1 MGSMEKKRVISG
13 DRPTGRLHLGHYV
26 GSVVNRVALQATY
39 DCFFFIADLHALTT
53 KREKNEIMQM
63 RENIREMMI
72 DYVSCGIDP
81 KLCTIYLQSAIP
93 AVYELNLLFEMFV
106 TVNRLSGLPSI
117 KEMVKN
123 AHIDPESVPFG
134 LIGYPVLMAADI
146 VLPKADL
153 VPVGKDNEAHVEIT
167 RDIVRKFNLTY
178 GSSLPFPDFLPSE
191 YPVLIGTDGKE
202 KMSKSAGN
210 CIFLSDDAKTVEKKI
225 AAAYTDP
232 KRIHANV
239 PGTVEG
245 NPIFIYHDIFN
256 PNKDEVASFKERYRQ
271 GTIGDVEVKGSLAA
285 AINRFLTPIRE
296 RRQSLEQEKG
306 YVESI
311 IYEGSCRMADIASET
326 LKEVKSAMGLSGAW
340 NKISRLAREYEERK
354 VPTIS

>member
-1 MGSMEKKRVISG
+1 MSTTERKRVISG

-26 GSVVNRVALQATY
+26 GSIVNRVALQENY

-53 KREKNEIMQM
+53 KKEKEEIIQM

-72 DYVSCGIDP
+72 DYLSCGIDP
-81 KLCTIYLQSAIP
+81 KRSTIYLQSAIP

-123 AHIDPESVPFG
+123 AHLDPESVPFG

-167 RDIVRKFNLTY
+167 RDIVRKINLLY
-178 GSSLPFPDFLPSE
+178 GSSFPLPDFLPSE
-191 YPVLIGTDGKE
+191 YPVLIGTDAKG

-225 AAAYTDP
+225 AGAYTDP

-256 PNKDEVASFKERYRQ
+256 TNKEEVAFFKERYQ
-271 GTIGDVEVKGSLAA
+271 AGAIGDVEVKQSLISV
-285 AINRFLTPIRE
+285 INTFLEPIRE
-296 RRQSLEQEKG
+296 KRRAIEQDKG
-306 YVESI
+306 LVEAI
-311 IYEGSCRMADIASET
+311 LYEGTSRMADIAADT
-326 LKEVKSAMGLSGAW
+326 LKEIKSVIGISGTW
-340 NKISRLAREYEERK
+340 NKISRLARDYEKR
-354 VPTIS
+354 VGPTI

>member
-1 MGSMEKKRVISG
+1 MGTTERKRVISG

-26 GSVVNRVALQATY
+26 GSIVNRVALQDKY

-53 KREKNEIMQM
+53 KREKEEVLQM

-72 DYVSCGIDP
+72 DYLSCGIDP
-81 KLCTIYLQSAIP
+81 KRSIIYLQSAIP

-106 TVNRLSGLPSI
+106 TVNRLAGLPSI

-134 LIGYPVLMAADI
+134 LVGYPVLMAADI

-178 GSSLPFPDFLPSE
+178 GSSFPLPDFLPSE
-191 YPVLIGTDGKE
+191 YPVLVGTDGKG

-225 AAAYTDP
+225 AGAYTDP
-232 KRIHANV
+232 KRIHADV

-245 NPIFIYHDIFN
+245 NPIFTYHDIFN
-256 PNKDEVASFKERYRQ
+256 PNKDEVASFKERYQQ
-271 GTIGDVEVKGSLAA
+271 GTIGDVEVKQSLAA
-285 AINRFLTPIRE
+285 AINVFLEPIRE
-296 RRQSLEQEKG
+296 RRREIEHQKG
-306 YVESI
+306 YVEAI
-311 IYEGSCRMADIASET
+311 IYEGTCRMADIAADT
-326 LKEVKSAMGLSGAW
+326 LKEMKSAMGISGTW
-340 NKISRLAREYEERK
+340 NKISRLARDYTK
-354 VPTIS
+354 DKK